1 MAKRYLLEQGISL
14 GLAHVYGFK
23 TGVISGP
30 EIPCNFGNN
39 VGGAFVPTT
48 QGLLHIGGC
57 GKDLYELRGDS
68 VQSLEWFKLDEKLSS
83 DPGLFP
89 AAYPLPTELEVTCT
103 QQDNQNKRIQEM

>member
-1 MAKRYLLEQGISL
+1 MHSKSW
-14 GLAHVYGFK
+14 VYGFK
-23 TGVISGP
+23 TVVISGP

-48 QGLLHIGGC
+48 QGLLYTGGWGC

-83 DPGLFP
+83 DPIHP
-89 AAYPLPTELEVTCT
+89 AAYPLPTELEVTCA
-103 QQDNQNKRIQEM
+103 

>member
-23 TGVISGP
+23 TDLILGP
-30 EIPCNFGNN
+30 EIPCLWDNYF
-39 VGGAFVPTT
+39 GGAFVPTT

-68 VQSLEWFKLDEKLSS
+68 VQSLEWFKLNEKLSS
-83 DPGLFP
+83 YPETDIVAF
-89 AAYPLPTELEVTCT
+89 PLPTELELICT
-103 QQDNQNKRIQEM
+103 

>member
-1 MAKRYLLEQGISL
+1 MV
-14 GLAHVYGFK
+14 HVYGFK

-48 QGLLHIGGC
+48 QGLLYTGGWGC

-83 DPGLFP
+83 DPIHP
-89 AAYPLPTELEVTCT
+89 AAYPLPTELEVTCA
-103 QQDNQNKRIQEM
+103 

>member
-1 MAKRYLLEQGISL
+1 MV
-14 GLAHVYGFK
+14 HVYGFK

-30 EIPCNFGNN
+30 KIPCNFGNN

-48 QGLLHIGGC
+48 QGLLYTGGWGC

-83 DPGLFP
+83 HAGRYP

-103 QQDNQNKRIQEM
+103 

>member
-1 MAKRYLLEQGISL
+1 MAKRYLLKQGISL

-23 TGVISGP
+23 TDLILGP
-30 EIPCNFGNN
+30 EIPCIGDDYLFGNYF
-39 VGGAFVPTT
+39 GGAFVPTT

-83 DPGLFP
+83 DPIHP
-89 AAYPLPTELEVTCT
+89 AAYPLPTELEVTCA
-103 QQDNQNKRIQEM
+103 